1 MNGII
6 CQGLF
11 DKQKGRQ
18 ARLSGFICCSVKQD
32 RTVSVHKKQMAAD
45 TITANEKEQFL
56 KNADCREL
64 EEKSRKEEKS

>member
-1 MNGII
+1 MII
-6 CQGLF
+6 CG
-11 DKQKGRQ
+11 
-18 ARLSGFICCSVKQD
+18 SEKQD
-32 RTVSVHKKQMAAD
+32 GTVSVHKKQMTAD